1 MKKIINLIL
10 SLSLLM
16 ANMSCSF
23 LEVERI
29 GKSDIQTYFSEVSAL
44 EPAMNGIYNLMF
56 SFYDRYHILYSEICA
71 DALILSASSGGTWVD
86 YQNFVATS
94 NYETS
99 AVGYIWKSG
108 YEIINNANQ
117 VIHWAPVLKES
128 YPHDVEM
135 IDNVTASA
143 YFVRALIHFDLCRV
157 YGQNYTYTDN
167 AGHLGVAIRDKIPS
181 LSETI
186 ARSTVK
192 QCYQQCLDDINMALQ
207 TYSNCA
213 YDAFRPTPLACK
225 ALLARIYLY
234 MNDMTNAEK
243 YASEVIAQKNLTPRN
258 EYLEM
263 FCDPQE
269 VGEEAIYRLNGFDQT
284 NSLNSMFDYLSPDAR
299 PASGL
304 LAKFAD
310 DDIRKQLF
318 SYSYSGTDYPNVM
331 LKYTCTADVKSD
343 EDRYY
348 NLSVFRLSEMYLI
361 RAEARCALG
370 ILDGAESDLKALIAR
385 ATGRNASE
393 IDLAWSTANELDSLI
408 NEERQ
413 KELCFEGH
421 RFFDIARRHEDLI
434 RDGSTTSTVSR
445 LEYPD
450 NRFVLQIPYVEIDAN
465 HDMQQNPL

>member
-16 ANMSCSF
+16 ANTSCSF

-29 GKSDIQTYFSEVSAL
+29 GKSDIQTYFSEVTAL

-167 AGHLGVAIRDKIPS
+167 AGHWGIAIRDKIPS

>member
-1 MKKIINLIL
+1 MKKIINLIV

-16 ANMSCSF
+16 ANTSCSF

-29 GKSDIQTYFSEVSAL
+29 GKSDIQTYFSEVTAL

-135 IDNVTASA
+135 IDNVTAAA

>member
-1 MKKIINLIL
+1 MKKIINLIV

-16 ANMSCSF
+16 ANTSCSF

-29 GKSDIQTYFSEVSAL
+29 GKSDIQTYFSEVTAL

-56 SFYDRYHILYSEICA
+56 SFYDRYHILYSEISA

-207 TYSNCA
+207 TYSNFA

-331 LKYTCTADVKSD
+331 IKYTCTADVKSD

>member
-1 MKKIINLIL
+1 MKKIINLIV

-16 ANMSCSF
+16 ANTSCSF

-29 GKSDIQTYFSEVSAL
+29 GKSDIQTYFSEVTAL

-269 VGEEAIYRLNGFDQT
+269 VGEEAIYRLN
-284 NSLNSMFDYLSPDAR
+284 SMFDYLSPDAR

>member
-434 RDGSTTSTVSR
+434 RDGSTTSIVSR

>member
-1 MKKIINLIL
+1 MKKIINLIV

-16 ANMSCSF
+16 ANTSCSF

-29 GKSDIQTYFSEVSAL
+29 GKSDIQTYFSEVTAL
-44 EPAMNGIYNLMF
+44 EPAMNGIYNLVF

-348 NLSVFRLSEMYLI
+348 NISVFRLSEMYLI

-370 ILDGAESDLKALIAR
+370 ILDGAESDLKTLIAR
-385 ATGRNASE
+385 ATGMDAGE
-393 IDLAWSTANELDSLI
+393 IGLTWSTAEELDALI

>member
-1 MKKIINLIL
+1 MKKIINLIV

-16 ANMSCSF
+16 ANTSCSF

-29 GKSDIQTYFSEVSAL
+29 GKSDIQTYFSEVTAL

-213 YDAFRPTPLACK
+213 YDAFRPTALACK

>member
-1 MKKIINLIL
+1 MKKIINLIV

-16 ANMSCSF
+16 ANTSCSF

-29 GKSDIQTYFSEVSAL
+29 GKSDIQTYFSEVTAL

-385 ATGRNASE
+385 ATGRNVSE

>member
-1 MKKIINLIL
+1 MKKIINLIV

-16 ANMSCSF
+16 ANTSCSF

-29 GKSDIQTYFSEVSAL
+29 GKSDIQTYFSEVTAL

-213 YDAFRPTPLACK
+213 YDAFRPTPLACQ

-310 DDIRKQLF
+310 DDIRKLLF

-465 HDMQQNPL
+465 TEMQQNPL

>member
-1 MKKIINLIL
+1 MKKIINLIV

-16 ANMSCSF
+16 ANTSCSF

-29 GKSDIQTYFSEVSAL
+29 GKSDIQTYFSEVTAL

-192 QCYQQCLDDINMALQ
+192 QCYQQCLDDIDMALQ

>member
-29 GKSDIQTYFSEVSAL
+29 GKSDIQTYFSEVTAL

>member
-1 MKKIINLIL
+1 
-10 SLSLLM
+10 
-16 ANMSCSF
+16 
-23 LEVERI
+23 
-29 GKSDIQTYFSEVSAL
+29 
-44 EPAMNGIYNLMF
+44 
-56 SFYDRYHILYSEICA
+56 
-71 DALILSASSGGTWVD
+71 
-86 YQNFVATS
+86 
-94 NYETS
+94 
-99 AVGYIWKSG
+99 
-108 YEIINNANQ
+108 
-117 VIHWAPVLKES
+117 
-128 YPHDVEM
+128 
-135 IDNVTASA
+135 
-143 YFVRALIHFDLCRV
+143 
-157 YGQNYTYTDN
+157 
-167 AGHLGVAIRDKIPS
+167 
-181 LSETI
+181 
-186 ARSTVK
+186 
-192 QCYQQCLDDINMALQ
+192 
-207 TYSNCA
+207 
-213 YDAFRPTPLACK
+213 
-225 ALLARIYLY
+225 

-434 RDGSTTSTVSR
+434 RDASTTSTVSR

>member
-167 AGHLGVAIRDKIPS
+167 AGHLGVAIRNKIPS

-207 TYSNCA
+207 TYSNCT

>member
-1 MKKIINLIL
+1 MKKIINLIV

-16 ANMSCSF
+16 ANTSCSF

-29 GKSDIQTYFSEVSAL
+29 GKSDIQTYFSEVTAL

-225 ALLARIYLY
+225 ALMARIYLY

>member
-1 MKKIINLIL
+1 MKKIINLIV

-16 ANMSCSF
+16 ANTSCSF

-29 GKSDIQTYFSEVSAL
+29 GKSDIQTYFSEVTAL

-117 VIHWAPVLKES
+117 VIHWAPILKES

-167 AGHLGVAIRDKIPS
+167 AGHWGVAIRDKIPS

-192 QCYQQCLDDINMALQ
+192 ECYKQCLDDINMALQ
-207 TYSNCA
+207 TYSNCT

-234 MNDMTNAEK
+234 MNDMANAEK
-243 YASEVIAQKNLTPRN
+243 YASEVIAQKTLTPRN

-263 FCDPQE
+263 FCNPQE
-269 VGEEAIYRLNGFDQT
+269 IGEEAIYRLNGFDQT

-299 PASGL
+299 PATGL
-304 LAKFAD
+304 VAKYAD

-348 NLSVFRLSEMYLI
+348 NISVFRLSEMYLI

-393 IDLAWSTANELDSLI
+393 IDLTWSTAKELDSLI

-434 RDGSTTSTVSR
+434 RDGSTTSTVTR
-445 LEYPD
+445 LTYPD

>member
-1 MKKIINLIL
+1 MKKIINLIV

-16 ANMSCSF
+16 ANTSCSF

-29 GKSDIQTYFSEVSAL
+29 GKSDIQTYFSEVTAL

-269 VGEEAIYRLNGFDQT
+269 VGEEAIYRLNGLDQT

-304 LAKFAD
+304 LSKFAD

>member
-1 MKKIINLIL
+1 MKKIINLIV

-16 ANMSCSF
+16 ANTSCSF

-29 GKSDIQTYFSEVSAL
+29 GKSDIQTYFSEVTAL

-117 VIHWAPVLKES
+117 VIHWAPLLKEA

-269 VGEEAIYRLNGFDQT
+269 IGEEAIYRLNGFDQT

>member
-1 MKKIINLIL
+1 MKKIINLIV

-16 ANMSCSF
+16 ANTSCSF

-29 GKSDIQTYFSEVSAL
+29 GKSDIQTYFSEVTAL

-370 ILDGAESDLKALIAR
+370 ILDGAESDLMALIAR
-385 ATGRNASE
+385 ATGMDAGE
-393 IDLAWSTANELDSLI
+393 IGLTWSTAEELDTLI

>member
-167 AGHLGVAIRDKIPS
+167 AGHLGVAIRNKIPS

-207 TYSNCA
+207 TYSNCT

-434 RDGSTTSTVSR
+434 RDGSTTSIVSR

>member
-1 MKKIINLIL
+1 MKKIINLIV

-16 ANMSCSF
+16 ANTSCSF

-29 GKSDIQTYFSEVSAL
+29 GKSDIQTYFSEVTAL

-117 VIHWAPVLKES
+117 VIHWAPILKES

-167 AGHLGVAIRDKIPS
+167 AGHWGVAIRDKIPS

-192 QCYQQCLDDINMALQ
+192 ECYKQCLDDINMALQ
-207 TYSNCA
+207 TYSNCT

-234 MNDMTNAEK
+234 MNDMANAEK
-243 YASEVIAQKNLTPRN
+243 YASEVIAQKTLTPRN
-258 EYLEM
+258 EYLDM
-263 FCDPQE
+263 FCNPQE
-269 VGEEAIYRLNGFDQT
+269 IGEEAIYRLNGFDQT

-299 PASGL
+299 PATGL
-304 LAKFAD
+304 VAKYAD

-348 NLSVFRLSEMYLI
+348 NISVFRLSEMYLI

-393 IDLAWSTANELDSLI
+393 IDLTWSTAKELDSLI

-434 RDGSTTSTVSR
+434 RDGSTTSTVTR
-445 LEYPD
+445 LTYPD

>member
-1 MKKIINLIL
+1 MKKIINLIV

-16 ANMSCSF
+16 ANTSCSF

-29 GKSDIQTYFSEVSAL
+29 GKSDIQTYFSEVTAL

-117 VIHWAPVLKES
+117 VIHWAPLLKEA

-343 EDRYY
+343 EERYY
-348 NLSVFRLSEMYLI
+348 NISVFRLSEMYLI

-370 ILDGAESDLKALIAR
+370 ILDGVESDLKALIAR

>member
-1 MKKIINLIL
+1 MKKIINLIV

-16 ANMSCSF
+16 ANTSCSF

-29 GKSDIQTYFSEVSAL
+29 GKSDIQTYFSEVTAL

-421 RFFDIARRHEDLI
+421 RFFDIARRHEDLV

>member
-1 MKKIINLIL
+1 MKKIINLIV

-16 ANMSCSF
+16 ANTSCSF

-29 GKSDIQTYFSEVSAL
+29 GKSDIQTYFSEVTAL

-213 YDAFRPTPLACK
+213 YDAFRPTPLACQ

-385 ATGRNASE
+385 ATGRNDSE

>member
-1 MKKIINLIL
+1 MKKIINLIV

-16 ANMSCSF
+16 ANTSCSF

-29 GKSDIQTYFSEVSAL
+29 GKSDIQTYFSEVTAL

-192 QCYQQCLDDINMALQ
+192 QCYKQCLDDINMALQ

>member
-1 MKKIINLIL
+1 MKKIINLIV

-16 ANMSCSF
+16 ANTSCSF

-29 GKSDIQTYFSEVSAL
+29 GKSDIQTYFSEVTAL

-269 VGEEAIYRLNGFDQT
+269 VGEEAIYRINGFDQT

-331 LKYTCTADVKSD
+331 LKYTCTEDVKSD
-343 EDRYY
+343 EERYY
-348 NLSVFRLSEMYLI
+348 NISVFRLSEMYLI

-445 LEYPD
+445 LEYPN

>member
-1 MKKIINLIL
+1 MKKIINLIV

-16 ANMSCSF
+16 ANTSCSF

-29 GKSDIQTYFSEVSAL
+29 GKSDIQTYFSEVTAL

-213 YDAFRPTPLACK
+213 YDAFRPTPLACQ

>member
-1 MKKIINLIL
+1 MKKIINLIVP
-10 SLSLLM
+10 LSLLM
-16 ANMSCSF
+16 ANTSCSF

-29 GKSDIQTYFSEVSAL
+29 GKSDIQTYFSEVTAL

-192 QCYQQCLDDINMALQ
+192 QCYQQCLDDVNMALQ
-207 TYSNCA
+207 TYSNCT
-213 YDAFRPTPLACK
+213 YDAYRPTPLACK
-225 ALLARIYLY
+225 ALMARIYLY

>member
-385 ATGRNASE
+385 ATGRNVSE

>member
-1 MKKIINLIL
+1 MKKIINLIV

-16 ANMSCSF
+16 ANTSCSF

-29 GKSDIQTYFSEVSAL
+29 GKSDIQTYFSEVTAL

-348 NLSVFRLSEMYLI
+348 NISVFRLSEMYLI

-393 IDLAWSTANELDSLI
+393 IDLAWSTANELYSLI

-421 RFFDIARRHEDLI
+421 RFFDIARRHEDLV

>member
-1 MKKIINLIL
+1 MKKIINLIV

-16 ANMSCSF
+16 ANTSCSF

-29 GKSDIQTYFSEVSAL
+29 GKSDIQTYFSEVTAL

-225 ALLARIYLY
+225 ALLARLYLY

>member
-1 MKKIINLIL
+1 MKKIINLIV

-16 ANMSCSF
+16 ANTSCSF

-29 GKSDIQTYFSEVSAL
+29 GKSDIQTYFSEVTAL

-304 LAKFAD
+304 LSKFAD

>member
-1 MKKIINLIL
+1 MKKIINLIV

-16 ANMSCSF
+16 ANTSCSF

-29 GKSDIQTYFSEVSAL
+29 GKSDIQTYFSEVTAL
-44 EPAMNGIYNLMF
+44 EPAMNGIHNLMF

-117 VIHWAPVLKES
+117 VIHWAPLLKEA

-343 EDRYY
+343 EERYY
-348 NLSVFRLSEMYLI
+348 NISVFRLSEMYLI

>member
-1 MKKIINLIL
+1 MKKIINLIV

-16 ANMSCSF
+16 ANTSCSF

-29 GKSDIQTYFSEVSAL
+29 GKSDIQTYFSEVTAL

-331 LKYTCTADVKSD
+331 LKYTCTEDVKSD
-343 EDRYY
+343 EERYY
-348 NLSVFRLSEMYLI
+348 NISVFRLSEMYLI

-445 LEYPD
+445 LEYPN

>member
-1 MKKIINLIL
+1 MKKIINLIV

-16 ANMSCSF
+16 ANTSCSF

-29 GKSDIQTYFSEVSAL
+29 GKSDIQTYFSEVTAL

-263 FCDPQE
+263 FCNPQE
-269 VGEEAIYRLNGFDQT
+269 IGEEAIYRLNGFDQT

>member
-1 MKKIINLIL
+1 MKKIINLIV

-16 ANMSCSF
+16 ANTSCSF

-29 GKSDIQTYFSEVSAL
+29 GKSDIQTYFSEVTAL

-213 YDAFRPTPLACK
+213 YDAYRPTPLACK